1 MAKIYGIFQEPVDRL
16 VYRLTGGTTTASAWL
31 SGLKITML
39 TTTGAKTGKRRTALV
54 LGLPD
59 GANLVVI
66 ASNFGRLHNPAW
78 YYNLRANP
86 NATIFFDGARREV
99 VARELSGADRERGY
113 RHGEEMFPAFTHY
126 RRWAKNR
133 QIPVLR
139 LEPLH

>member
-1 MAKIYGIFQEPVDRL
+1 
-16 VYRLTGGTTTASAWL
+16 L

-39 TTTGAKTGKRRTALV
+39 TTTGAKTGRRRTALV

-66 ASNFGRLHNPAW
+66 ASNFGRPHNPAW

-86 NATIFFDGARREV
+86 NATIIFDGARREV
-99 VARELSGADRERGY
+99 VARELSGSDRERGY
-113 RHGEEMFPAFTHY
+113 RHGEAMFPAFTHY